1 MQKLKVAFERY
12 YNPAFLKIAYVIL
25 ILVVIA
31 LAAGAPDASG
41 WPVIRR

>member
-1 MQKLKVAFERY
+1 MQKLKAALGRY
-12 YNPAFLKIAYVIL
+12 YNPAYVKIAYVIL

-41 WPVIRR
+41 WPIIRR